1 MVATSRS
8 ALVGSLAA
16 AVMMVSLG
24 VAVPASGAATVR
36 SASPSAFCT
45 TIYTYHAT
53 TPTGT
58 NYANYRKWAKSYLG
72 FYQKLASEAPNSK
85 TKKVLNEIVTVLKY
99 ESSQKNLK
107 ALGLYVVKNQKY
119 WVKASKSLAASI
131 ISCAKSL
138 A

>member
-16 AVMMVSLG
+16 AAMIVSLG

-36 SASPSAFCT
+36 SASPSAFCST
-45 TIYTYHAT
+45 VYTYH
-53 TPTGT
+53 PTAPSGT

-72 FYQKLASEAPNSK
+72 FYQKLASEAPNSA

-99 ESSQKNLK
+99 ESSQKNVK
-107 ALGLYVVKNQKY
+107 ALGLYVAKNQKY
-119 WVKASKSLAASI
+119 WVKASKSLAAAI
-131 ISCAKSL
+131 ITCAKSL

>member
-16 AVMMVSLG
+16 ATIMVSLG
-24 VAVPASGAATVR
+24 AAVPASGAATVR
-36 SASPSAFCT
+36 SASPGAFCS
-45 TIYTYHAT
+45 TIYTYH
-53 TPTGT
+53 PTVPSGT
-58 NYANYRKWAKSYLG
+58 NYANYRKWAKSYLP
-72 FYQKLASEAPNSK
+72 FYKKLTSEAPNTA

-107 ALGLYVVKNQKY
+107 ALGLYVAKNQKY
-119 WVKASKSLAASI
+119 WVKVSKSLAAAI